1 MRRGSSGLP
10 EAALVTWRMAGA
22 GRGGRGLWHGVEL
35 GSTAFYTWEG
45 TWMHSHVAGLRCGPW
60 AWLPGRAGGGGVSGC
75 VRSHGQGEGSQGAGQ
90 GWYCHVPSI
99 HAPELGPDDPWFPL
113 CLGVTFPGSGQGR
126 SIRAQG
132 PAGSW
137 EARLETGP
145 MLAFQGWE
153 ADFSTG
159 PRAMTVCP
167 VQSGSA

>member
-1 MRRGSSGLP
+1 
-10 EAALVTWRMAGA
+10 MA
-22 GRGGRGLWHGVEL
+22 RGGVGEHGLLHLGRDVDAQPRGWPAVWAL
-35 GSTAFYTWEG
+35 GLAS
-45 TWMHSHVAGLRCGPW
+45 
-60 AWLPGRAGGGGVSGC
+60 GRAGGGGVSGC

-132 PAGSW
+132 PARSW